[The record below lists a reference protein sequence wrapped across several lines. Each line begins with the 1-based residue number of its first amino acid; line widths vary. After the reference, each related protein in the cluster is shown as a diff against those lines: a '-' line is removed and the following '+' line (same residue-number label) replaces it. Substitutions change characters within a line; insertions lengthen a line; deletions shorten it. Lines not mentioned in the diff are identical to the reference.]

1 MAAGVGAEK
10 QMSAADKI
18 LAAGMAGAD
27 AGGDAKPTSKPSR
40 RHSTMTQ
47 NTGAKKA
54 APEDVKGFFESLM
67 K

>member
-1 MAAGVGAEK
+1 L
-10 QMSAADKI
+10 SAADKI

-27 AGGDAKPTSKPSR
+27 AGGEAKVVKPSR
-40 RHSTMTQ
+40 RHSTM
-47 NTGAKKA
+47 NANAGAKKA